1 MLVSKPDQPN
11 NKGMDNEFS
20 TSCLKDHFLIAMPE
34 LSGGFFAHSLTYICE
49 HSEHG
54 AMGIVINQPLNLELD
69 EILDQLQIQHAN
81 STRKKPVMAGGPVQ
95 IDRGFILHKAG
106 QGCWSSTLSITDQ
119 ISLTTSQDILTSIAQ
134 EEGPEDNLVA
144 LGYAG
149 WNAGQL
155 EQELAANA
163 WLTLPADSDII
174 FKLPIEKRLDAAA
187 EKLGIDLHLIAPGSG
202 HA

>member
-1 MLVSKPDQPN
+1 
-11 NKGMDNEFS
+11 
-20 TSCLKDHFLIAMPE
+20 
-34 LSGGFFAHSLTYICE
+34 
-49 HSEHG
+49 
-54 AMGIVINQPLNLELD
+54 
-69 EILDQLQIQHAN
+69 
-81 STRKKPVMAGGPVQ
+81 MAGGPVQ

-106 QGCWSSTLSITDQ
+106 QGSWTSTLPITDQ

-163 WLTLPADSDII
+163 WLTLPADSDIM

-187 EKLGIDLHLIAPGSG
+187 KKLGIDLHLIAPGSG